1 MYHSFERISS
11 KEKQK
16 SNIRTFFP
24 RNYSEEEIAIL
35 RELAQDRLSSLQPED
50 DDKSDPEND
59 NQ

>member
-1 MYHSFERISS
+1 MYHSFEGISS

-35 RELAQDRLSSLQPED
+35 RELAKDRLSSLQPED
-50 DDKSDPEND
+50 DDKSDS
-59 NQ
+59 